1 MRLPLLAL
9 ILIGSA
15 AAAQDGPAGI
25 AFELGLGAQSAP
37 GYFGADTN
45 VTGPTGS
52 FALDRFTFGSLGTS
66 GEDKLGLGF
75 TGSFRYIGPRR
86 AEDYDELT
94 GLTDIDAAL
103 EVGGGVTYT
112 GPNFEV
118 YAVAR
123 RGLGGHEGYV
133 GEIGGDLLFFPSDA
147 VTLRVGPRLLAGD
160 ADYAN
165 TYFGVTAAE
174 AAASSFVAFE
184 ATGGAMSRGFELSA
198 DYALTP
204 DWGLTGT
211 LRYDELLNDAANSP
225 ITQSSDQV
233 TVGLVVTRD
242 FSFGF

>member
-1 MRLPLLAL
+1 MRHAILAL
-9 ILIGSA
+9 VLTGSA
-15 AAAQDGPAGI
+15 ATAQDGPAGI
-25 AFELGLGAQSAP
+25 AFELGIGAQSAP
-37 GYFGADTN
+37 GYFGSDSN
-45 VTGPTGS
+45 QTGPTGS

-66 GEDKLGLGF
+66 GEDKTGLGV
-75 TGSFRYIGPRR
+75 TGSFRYIGARTSD
-86 AEDYDELT
+86 DYAELT
-94 GLTDIDAAL
+94 GLNDIDAAL

-133 GEIGGDLLFFPSDA
+133 GELGGDLIFYPSQA

-160 ADYAN
+160 DDYAG

-174 AAASSFVAFE
+174 AAASSFSAFE
-184 ATGGAMSRGFELSA
+184 ASGGAMSRGVEISA
-198 DYALTP
+198 DYALTS

-211 LRYDELLNDAANSP
+211 LRYDELLNDAARSP
-225 ITQSSDQV
+225 ITQSADQV

>member
-1 MRLPLLAL
+1 MYRAMIALLL
-9 ILIGSA
+9 TGSA
-15 AAAQDGPAGI
+15 ASAQDGAAGI
-25 AFELGLGAQSAP
+25 AFNLGLGAQSAP
-37 GYFGADTN
+37 GYFGSDTN
-45 VTGPTGS
+45 ETGPTGS
-52 FALDRFTFGSLGTS
+52 FALDRFTFGSIGTS
-66 GEDKLGLGF
+66 GEDRLGVGF

-86 AEDYDELT
+86 AEDYAELT

-103 EVGGGVTYT
+103 EMGGGVTYT
-112 GPNFEV
+112 GRNFDV

-123 RGLGGHEGYV
+123 RGHGGHEGYV
-133 GEIGGDLLFFPSDA
+133 GELGGDLIFYPSEA

-160 ADYAN
+160 DTYAG

-174 AAASSFVAFE
+174 SAASSFAAFDAE
-184 ATGGAMSRGFELSA
+184 GGALSRGIEISA
-198 DYALTP
+198 DYAFTP

-225 ITQSSDQV
+225 ITQSSEQV